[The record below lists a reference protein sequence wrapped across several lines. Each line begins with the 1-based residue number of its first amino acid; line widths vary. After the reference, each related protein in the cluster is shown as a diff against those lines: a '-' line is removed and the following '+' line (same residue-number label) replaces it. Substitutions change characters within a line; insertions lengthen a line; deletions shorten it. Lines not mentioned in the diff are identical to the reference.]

1 MEQPA
6 TTGSAAKHPQY
17 DRDHSGILIAIIQ
30 ER

>member
-17 DRDHSGILIAIIQ
+17 DRDHPGMLIVITQ
-30 ER
+30 EP